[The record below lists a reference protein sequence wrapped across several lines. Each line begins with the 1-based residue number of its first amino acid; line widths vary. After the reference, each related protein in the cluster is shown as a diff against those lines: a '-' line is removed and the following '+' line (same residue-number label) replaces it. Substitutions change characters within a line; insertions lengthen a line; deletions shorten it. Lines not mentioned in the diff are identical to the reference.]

1 MTVQPWQPTTFQQ
14 PTAVADYQTRA
25 IARLSDWAT
34 AADAAYRTATRLVE
48 TAFVPQQFRGKP
60 VEATAAILA
69 GSEVGLSPMAALRAF
84 DIIQGQAAPR
94 ALTLRAIAQSYG
106 HDIELIESTSTRCKV
121 RARRRGG
128 DWQAVTW
135 TIDRAKELGLTS
147 KDNWRKQPGA
157 MLVARATSEAARL
170 VAADAILGIGYSAEE
185 VADGAGPGAG
195 PESTAATETV
205 TATPTGT
212 RRMSRHVVP
221 DDEPEAD
228 AANAETPEPSLTDA
242 QGRAMHAAF
251 RDAGI
256 TDRDQRLAYCA
267 NLIGRPLTSS
277 KYLTVG
283 EASRVID
290 ALKADTDGTLP
301 VGGEDRG

>member
-157 MLVARATSEAARL
+157 MLIARATSEAARL

-185 VADGAGPGAG
+185 IADGTSAEAT
-195 PESTAATETV
+195 SAAQTV
-205 TATPTGT
+205 DSTPTTT
-212 RRMSRHVVP
+212 RRMSRP
-221 DDEPEAD
+221 TP
-228 AANAETPEPSLTDA
+228 TPEPEPEEPDTEAPEPSITAA
-242 QGRAMHAAF
+242 QLKALHTLLGRAEMD
-251 RDAGI
+251 RDAAI
-256 TDRDQRLAYCA
+256 AWFCQRTDRD
-267 NLIGRPLTSS
+267 ITSS
-277 KYLTVG
+277 KDLTKR
-283 EASRVID
+283 EASELID
-290 ALKADTDGTLP
+290 ALSAATSEADTLP
-301 VGGEDRG
+301 VGGESA